1 MAISLFLVNYEKAF
15 DSIQNEKRVLTK
27 NSKKFTEN
35 IYENNTSIIQLHK
48 DKDKINIV
56 RGWGCDK
63 MK

>member
-48 DKDKINIV
+48 DKDKINVV
-56 RGWGCDK
+56 RGWG
-63 MK
+63 